1 MGAYK
6 QFLASDIVVTPF
18 EVNKAFTFEGA
29 AALTASVV
37 SIDRFL
43 GTNLSGLFHPTTD
56 PTTGQVSTQY
66 QRLIYNSVKQL
77 YYSNY
82 LSSSYGDQ
90 ANVGYIVPGNNEAG
104 NVLVGST
111 SSTGRYFDYNQTD
124 LTFPKYF
131 PTASGSTI
139 GVLSIPSRLF
149 GNYIQPNSFRYIT
162 AQSTASIEVATV
174 ILNIAQLFATN
185 GSTSGSINI
194 NGVEFY
200 ATSSLTLP
208 SNEPSSNPPRI
219 YFYIANGQPTSTT
232 RTNLINA
239 ITASLNFSSSISP
252 YDTYL
257 SDITASIS
265 GTSLLLQAKTPG
277 VAGNAYYITGLI
289 PPTPTTYFTNGF
301 DTRTITDDG
310 EGNLVSGSNIYGN
323 IFYYHGMAILT
334 SGSSSDI
341 LNFVTSSAVTCSFSS
356 SLTIY
361 ETQYKCT
368 IRSSEFNV
376 TLNPTAEVSGS
387 LLSYSG
393 SYFYQP
399 KGGVPTDNT
408 TGSYFAPYVTTVGLY
423 DEDQNLLAIGKL
435 AQPLPT
441 SATTDTTILVNIDR

>member
-6 QFLASDIVVTPF
+6 QFLASDIVITPF

-43 GTNLSGLFHPTTD
+43 GTNLSGLFQPTTD

-66 QRLIYNSVKQL
+66 QRLIYNSAKQL

-139 GVLSIPSRLF
+139 GIISIPSRLF
-149 GNYIQPNSFRYIT
+149 GNYIQPNSFIWK
-162 AQSTASIEVATV
+162 
-174 ILNIAQLFATN
+174 
-185 GSTSGSINI
+185 
-194 NGVEFY
+194 
-200 ATSSLTLP
+200 
-208 SNEPSSNPPRI
+208 
-219 YFYIANGQPTSTT
+219 
-232 RTNLINA
+232 
-239 ITASLNFSSSISP
+239 SSS
-252 YDTYL
+252 
-257 SDITASIS
+257 
-265 GTSLLLQAKTPG
+265 
-277 VAGNAYYITGLI
+277 
-289 PPTPTTYFTNGF
+289 F
-301 DTRTITDDG
+301 TITDDG

-323 IFYYHGMAILT
+323 IFYYHGMAIIT

-361 ETQYKCT
+361 ET
-368 IRSSEFNV
+368 
-376 TLNPTAEVSGS
+376 
-387 LLSYSG
+387 
-393 SYFYQP
+393 
-399 KGGVPTDNT
+399 
-408 TGSYFAPYVTTVGLY
+408 
-423 DEDQNLLAIGKL
+423 
-435 AQPLPT
+435 
-441 SATTDTTILVNIDR
+441 